1 MLDRMASL
9 RNDVSRETG
18 QQVVLG
24 YDAPRG
30 LRVEIVPGDS
40 HFLHQERPEA
50 VNRALLDFLVS

>member
-1 MLDRMASL
+1 MASL